1 MNEELNFLII
11 KKLFGS
17 NISLF
22 KKSNDFDYT
31 ETSYPIKN
39 WIKIGLVLK
48 GDSRIYHFLNIPV
61 LNVGDKLESNY
72 FFPSNESFIITKEMI
87 DSYMQNSYKYASSWS
102 FFKRFLISKDHI
114 IQIVATAGN
123 NKNSALYKVGEIKG

>member
-22 KKSNDFDYT
+22 KESNNFNYT

-48 GDSRIYHFLNIPV
+48 GDSKIYHFLNIPV
-61 LNVGDKLESNY
+61 LNIGDNLESNY
-72 FFPSNESFIITKEMI
+72 FFSSNESFIITKEII
-87 DSYMQNSYKYASSWS
+87 DFYMKNAYKYATNWS
-102 FFKRFLISKDHI
+102 FFRRLISRNYL

-123 NKNSALYKVGEIKG
+123 NKNSALYRVGEIKG